1 MSAETSAS
9 QIAFNLLQ
17 KARNKF
23 EAKKYDTALQYC
35 QAALA
40 IYEEIGDSVGVAYTL
55 TNIGNIY
62 RRQAVDSYEE
72 ALSTFTGNSI
82 QISEEIAQSINSPL
96 ETQLD
101 WYASNNWNTEI
112 LKPTDFGSY
121 IGDGQPRFPV
131 NAKGDGQPRSDRFVN
146 KGARREVWSD
156 DRTVKKGDGQPGGD
170 GEPGGDGQSGS
181 NDPRKKNGKGQQ

>member
-40 IYEEIGDSVGVAYTL
+40 IYQEIGDSTGVAYTL

-62 RRQAVDSYEE
+62 RRQAVESYQE
-72 ALSTFTGNSI
+72 ALSTFRENSI
-82 QISEEIAQSINSPL
+82 KISEEIAESINSPL

-101 WYASNNWNTEI
+101 WYGSNNGNTEI
-112 LKPTDFGSY
+112 LKPTDFRSY
-121 IGDGQPRFPV
+121 IGDGQASRR
-131 NAKGDGQPRSDRFVN
+131 GDGMGDR
-146 KGARREVWSD
+146 GASRGGNEMGDGEASSSD
-156 DRTVKKGDGQPGGD
+156 DGSPSPGGD
-170 GEPGGDGQSGS
+170 GEASSSDGSV
-181 NDPRKKNGKGQQ
+181 NTNGEGQR